1 MALSD
6 RQLSLKRSLKQQL
19 IEGNATVDFVE
30 LSTLAG
36 QLSVILF
43 RDLTETEVSEVVA
56 EITLEEEVV
65 LAGGETVYDPKTFKR
80 WLADRR
86 DSVSHTRW
94 SAYEQLLVSR
104 DWAKSVIEDLA
115 MQTDEVVELLG
126 DPTDQSDMARRG
138 LLLGEVQSGKTATYI
153 GILNKAIDYGYRLI
167 IVIGGHTNDLRRQT
181 QVRMDSDLIGYD
193 TSRIGENISASALDP
208 IGIAEF
214 ERSIR
219 ANVLTTVDGD
229 FSKGKTRA
237 GLNWIQDTLPTVLVI
252 KKNAKVIQNVTTY
265 IKQQTNG
272 GRLDMPLVLID
283 DEADWGTPNTGS
295 DTDPTRVNAAIRG
308 LLDTSR
314 RSSYLGITATP
325 FANIF
330 IDHTAENEDLGQ
342 DLFPADYIRVMSS
355 PSNYQGIGRYFNGEH
370 PAIRQNVAD
379 CIDLL
384 PIKHKKTHPLEDLP
398 GSLEDA
404 IMVFYLGTAIRLLRG
419 EGKLSAASM
428 LVNVSRFNDVQKKV
442 SELVELFALSLNGLV
457 KGELNRNAGEPAT
470 TFGVRFRDV
479 WSSEYGDDGDESW
492 DDVVPWL
499 ATVAESIRVEL
510 VNGVTASA
518 RAKRRRSM
526 TADQRAVE
534 DARPT
539 IFIGGDVLARGLTL
553 EGLQVSY
560 FVREPRTMDTLMQM
574 GRWFGYRPGYDDLVR
589 IWMPEST
596 EADFVWSAEVTQEL
610 RDLLI
615 EMRAKELTP
624 RDFGLRVRAHPGGFE
639 IVAANKRQSAE
650 LTSGDVLIHG
660 NKFESYYLDAS
671 RDVRVQ
677 NQTAARELI
686 GGLAASRPGEPS
698 AAGYLAWRGVP
709 LALIEEF
716 FTRFRTDRRDP
727 FFGFAPGTSVPQI
740 AQYLGEAE
748 GGEAWDVVFVSGGAE
763 SVEVV
768 PATADAPALRINS
781 SLRNSLTRDGQTIEI
796 GNRRVATATNLAGA
810 LSFADKGALDESLG
824 MGERVTEQR
833 VLQQLAHPMLLLYAL
848 TTGPDKATG
857 EPPKVLV
864 PPEDPLIAVVLAFP
878 AIDVAEAAARLNAHR
893 VQKFWVNTVWWNNMR
908 GYLDDGDDIDAGDDE

>member
-1 MALSD
+1 MALND

-19 IEGNATVDFVE
+19 IEGNTTVDFVA

-36 QLSVILF
+36 QLAGIIF
-43 RDLTETEVSEVVA
+43 KDLSTPEVAEVVA
-56 EITLEEEVV
+56 EITQEEEIV
-65 LAGGETVYDPKTFKR
+65 LVGGGTVYDPKTFKK
-80 WLADRR
+80 WLADHR
-86 DSVSHTRW
+86 DLVSHTRW
-94 SAYEQLLVSR
+94 NAYEQLLVSR
-104 DWAKSVIEDLA
+104 DWAKSVIDDLA

-126 DPTDQSDMARRG
+126 DPTDQKDMARRG

-208 IGIAEF
+208 IGVAEF
-214 ERSIR
+214 DRSIR

-229 FSKGKTRA
+229 FSKGKTQA

-252 KKNAKVIQNVTTY
+252 KKNATVIQNVTTY

-283 DEADWGTPNTGS
+283 DEADWGTPNTGT
-295 DTDPTRVNAAIRG
+295 DTDPTRVNAAIRR

-355 PSNYQGIGRYFNGEH
+355 PSNYQGIGRYFTGEH
-370 PAIRQNVAD
+370 PAIRSNVAD
-379 CIDLL
+379 CISVL
-384 PIKHKKTHPLEDLP
+384 PIKHKKTHPVDELP
-398 GSLEDA
+398 QSLEDA

-419 EGKLSAASM
+419 KGKVKPASM
-428 LVNVSRFNDVQKKV
+428 LVNVSRFNDVQGKV
-442 SELVELFALSLNGLV
+442 SELVDLFAKSLNGLILA
-457 KGELNRNAGEPAT
+457 ELSRSSDGPASV
-470 TFGVRFRDV
+470 FGARFTDL
-479 WSSEYGDDGDESW
+479 WSAEYGDVEECQSW
-492 DDVVPWL
+492 QDVLPWL
-499 ATVAESIRVEL
+499 KTVADTIRVEL
-510 VNGVTASA
+510 VNRSTANS
-518 RAKRRRSM
+518 RAKRRKSLTGEQR
-526 TADQRAVE
+526 TAE

-539 IFIGGDVLARGLTL
+539 IFVGGDVLARGLTL
-553 EGLQVSY
+553 DGLQVSY

-589 IWMPEST
+589 IWMPAST
-596 EADFVWSAEVTQEL
+596 EADFIWSADVTQEL
-610 RDLLI
+610 RDLLV

-639 IVAANKRQSAE
+639 VVAASKRQNAE

-671 RDVRVQ
+671 PDVGVQ
-677 NQTAARELI
+677 NRTAAAALI
-686 GGLAASRPGEPS
+686 GGLAASTKSEPS
-698 AAGYLAWRGVP
+698 AAGYRTWRGVP
-709 LALIEEF
+709 LAHIEDF
-716 FTRFRTDRRDP
+716 FTRFRADRRDP
-727 FFGFAPGTSVPQI
+727 FFGFAPGKSVPQI
-740 AQYLGEAE
+740 APYLGEAE
-748 GGEAWDVVFVSGGAE
+748 GAEAWDVVLVHGGAE
-763 SVEVV
+763 EVEI
-768 PATADAPALRINS
+768 APGIAVRS
-781 SLRNSLTRDGQTIEI
+781 SLRNSLSRDGQTIEI

-810 LSFADKGALDESLG
+810 LAPGAKRALDESLRSD
-824 MGERVTEQR
+824 EKATEQR
-833 VLQQLAHPMLLLYAL
+833 VLQRLSHPVLLLYAL
-848 TTGPDKATG
+848 TTAPDKVTG
-857 EPPKVLV
+857 ELPKVHV
-864 PPEDPLIAVVLAFP
+864 DASAPVIAVVLAFP
-878 AIDVAEAAARLNAHR
+878 AIDVAEAAQRINARR
-893 VQKFWVNTVWWNNMR
+893 VQKFWVNTVWWSNMR
-908 GYLDDGDDIDAGDDE
+908 GYLDDGDDLDTGDEE